1 MSWCRKVRIKVG
13 ILITTLSLNR
23 AKFFFFF
30 SYKFWYSLNMF
41 LFVIGHYV
49 IICGYDTLTDEF
61 EIRDPASTRYYLHWF
76 WSSLFFKLN
85 FADKKKSHIFLIIA
99 SDKSFIAWTFGFIIL
114 SVNHVLPFR
123 ANYFFFY
130 SLLKF
135 LLTYVGSN
143 KINGCS
149 KHVRISSHC
158 LEEARKSFGTDEDL
172 LLVIQLIFTR
182 HQTLRTIKK
191 IILLFF

>member
-1 MSWCRKVRIKVG
+1 MSLRLEIPPLLGTICICFAVHYF
-13 ILITTLSLNR
+13 LSLILR
-23 AKFFFFF
+23 
-30 SYKFWYSLNMF
+30 
-41 LFVIGHYV
+41 
-49 IICGYDTLTDEF
+49 T
-61 EIRDPASTRYYLHWF
+61 
-76 WSSLFFKLN
+76 
-85 FADKKKSHIFLIIA
+85 KKKVTLFSLLHRI
-99 SDKSFIAWTFGFIIL
+99 KSFIAWTFGFIIL
-114 SVNHVLPFR
+114 LVNHVLPFR

-130 SLLKF
+130 YLLKF